1 MFSMA
6 SMYIYMFDKLS
17 ICFDHQITLSLQ
29 PRRAAELLCYLL
41 LYRNRLHEREKLATL
56 LWPESDPVQSR
67 RYLRQTLW
75 ELQAGMKHIAL
86 DSTGQPYARLLDVE
100 HDRMGINSHTGY
112 WLDIAVFE
120 EAYAVVENKPG
131 RGLSPEQAE
140 RLRQAVQLYSG
151 NLLEGWYQEWCILE
165 RDRLQNMYL
174 AMLDKLL
181 AYSETQY
188 AYETGLTY
196 GAEIL
201 RYDRAREQTHR
212 QLMRLYCMAGNR
224 TAALRQ
230 FDLCAAALHE
240 ELGVEPAPT
249 TINLYQQ
256 ICNPQTDLSSLISD
270 AGLGSTASAA
280 RQPTDTLQQL
290 EQIQTV
296 LFNVQAQIA
305 HILQNLKQG
314 NLHRS

>member
-1 MFSMA
+1 MA
-6 SMYIYMFDKLS
+6 SMYIYLFDKLS
-17 ICFDHQITLSLQ
+17 IRFDRQITLSLQ

-56 LWPESDPVQSR
+56 LWPESNPVQSR

-86 DSTGQPYARLLDVE
+86 DSTGQPCARLLDVE
-100 HDRMGINSHTGY
+100 NDRMGINSYTEY

-131 RGLSPEQAE
+131 RDLSPEQAE
-140 RLRQAVQLYSG
+140 QLRLAVQLYSG
-151 NLLEGWYQEWCILE
+151 NLLEGWYQDWCILE
-165 RDRLQNMYL
+165 RDRLQNIYL

-181 AYSETQY
+181 AYSATQY
-188 AYETGLTY
+188 AYGTGLTY

-212 QLMRLYCMAGNR
+212 QLMWLYCMAGNR

-240 ELGVEPAPT
+240 ELGVEPSPG

-256 ICNPQTDLSSLISD
+256 ICNPQADLSSLTFD
-270 AGLGSTASAA
+270 AGSGSIGRAA
-280 RQPTDTLQQL
+280 EQPTDTLQQL
-290 EQIQTV
+290 EHIQAV
-296 LFNVQAQIA
+296 LFKLQVQIA
-305 HILQNLKQG
+305 HLSQNLKQG
-314 NLHRS
+314 NLHKS